1 MEMVQLVNEFL
12 RLLLKGVN
20 TSCAA
25 LFLMKTKI
33 PTGFSKYRPIIPVHG
48 LHKIVAKLL
57 SSMLKTLMPSI
68 ISFHQTI
75 FIVGILQI
83 LDGFNYNC

>member
-1 MEMVQLVNEFL
+1 
-12 RLLLKGVN
+12 
-20 TSCAA
+20 
-25 LFLMKTKI
+25 
-33 PTGFSKYRPIIPVHG
+33 VHG